1 MKRRLR
7 HLYWTGIVI
16 TMVMA
21 TVAVAM
27 MVKLKIDDSREAL
40 RSILHAASAWTME
53 STEDLQSMA
62 ESIASVSPPLRVT
75 FLMEQGLVLADS
87 EADALAMENHASR
100 PEVQAALQ
108 GGIGESLRFS
118 DTQAMLTLYAAMRI
132 SPALILRLSYPLWE
146 IAGMLAMYGVGL
158 LCLFLVLYILQR
170 RTLGRF
176 GKDLMLQ
183 MDEVRRLLDT
193 CFTTAADGIPGN
205 DDTGT
210 MSAWAVFSMMGFYP
224 DCPGE
229 PYYTLTSPTFD
240 RVEIDTERGTL
251 VIEKRGEGYID
262 RMTLGDKPLKNYRI
276 LHDELL
282 KGGKLTFELQTGN

>member
-27 MVKLKIDDSREAL
+27 MVKLKIDDSLEAL

-100 PEVQAALQ
+100 P
-108 GGIGESLRFS
+108 
-118 DTQAMLTLYAAMRI
+118 
-132 SPALILRLSYPLWE
+132 
-146 IAGMLAMYGVGL
+146 
-158 LCLFLVLYILQR
+158 
-170 RTLGRF
+170 
-176 GKDLMLQ
+176 
-183 MDEVRRLLDT
+183 
-193 CFTTAADGIPGN
+193 
-205 DDTGT
+205 
-210 MSAWAVFSMMGFYP
+210 
-224 DCPGE
+224 
-229 PYYTLTSPTFD
+229 
-240 RVEIDTERGTL
+240 
-251 VIEKRGEGYID
+251 
-262 RMTLGDKPLKNYRI
+262 
-276 LHDELL
+276 
-282 KGGKLTFELQTGN
+282 